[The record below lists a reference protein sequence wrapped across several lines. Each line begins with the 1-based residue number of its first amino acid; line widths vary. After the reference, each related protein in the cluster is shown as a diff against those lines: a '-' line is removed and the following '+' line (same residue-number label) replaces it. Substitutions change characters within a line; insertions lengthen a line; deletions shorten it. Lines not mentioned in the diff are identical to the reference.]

1 MPAAPRLL
9 SKRVTDCDLAYRRL
23 RNQRLVGP
31 KLAGPDEVVAWLTA
45 VQAQDYGG
53 AKWALSMRTNG
64 ITDAAIDDA
73 FNAGTILRTHVMRP
87 TWHFVTP
94 SDIRW
99 MLALTAPRV
108 HAVSAYYYRKHEL
121 DSRIFA
127 RAGALFE
134 RALEGGK
141 QLTRVELAAVLGKS
155 GIRAEGSRLGHLMM
169 RAELDAIVCSGPRRG
184 KQFTYALLDDR
195 APTTRTLGRDESLA
209 ELARRYFSSHGP
221 ATLKDYVWWSGLT
234 ARDAKAGIAMAKS
247 KLVQEVMDGRTY
259 WFAPTKSLVGRDS
272 LTAHLLPNYDEHLV
286 AYKDRAP
293 LSDAMR
299 SIMWPVEDAFPHYLV
314 VDGQLVGTWRR
325 RFGRNEAVI
334 EVRTPRPLKRDE
346 KKALAAEGARY
357 GRFINMPVT
366 LSLV

>member
-1 MPAAPRLL
+1 
-9 SKRVTDCDLAYRRL
+9 
-23 RNQRLVGP
+23 
-31 KLAGPDEVVAWLTA
+31 VVAWLTA

-127 RAGALFE
+127 RSGALFE
-134 RALEGGK
+134 RALRGGK
-141 QLTRVELAAVLGKS
+141 QLTRVELGAVLGRA

-169 RAELDAIVCSGPRRG
+169 RAELDAIVCSGSRRG
-184 KQFTYALLDDR
+184 KQFTYALLDER
-195 APTTRTLGRDESLA
+195 ARAARTLDRDESLA

-221 ATLKDYVWWSGLT
+221 ATLRDYVWWSGLT
-234 ARDAKAGIAMAKS
+234 TRDAKAGIDMAKS
-247 KLVQEVMDGRTY
+247 DLVQEVMDGRTY
-259 WFAPTKSLVGRDS
+259 WFEPSRPPVRRASP
-272 LTAHLLPNYDEHLV
+272 TAHLLPNYDEHLV
-286 AYKDRAP
+286 AYKDRGALP
-293 LSDAMR
+293 DGMR
-299 SIMWPVEDAFPHYLV
+299 PIMWPVEGAFPHYLV
-314 VDGQLVGTWRR
+314 VDGKLMGTWRR
-325 RFGRNEAVI
+325 SLGTKKAVI
-334 EVRTPRPLKRDE
+334 EVRTSRPLKGDE
-346 KKALAAEGARY
+346 KKALAAEAARY
-357 GRFINMPVT
+357 ARFINMPVT
-366 LSLV
+366 LSPG